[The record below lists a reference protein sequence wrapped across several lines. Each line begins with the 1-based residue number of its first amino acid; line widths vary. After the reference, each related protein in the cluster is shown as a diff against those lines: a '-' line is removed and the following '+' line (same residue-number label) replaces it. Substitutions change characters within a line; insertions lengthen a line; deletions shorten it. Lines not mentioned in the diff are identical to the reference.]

1 MSFPIIHRF
10 VQGGGEEEE
19 KEDNLSITLKAREIH
34 SVALIQA
41 GKNNSFYK
49 QLRDDI
55 NDTIINISVGGE
67 GAQPQRG
74 KNGGEEAKHNK
85 VQVGFC

>member
-55 NDTIINISVGGE
+55 NDTIINISVGGGGREPNPRGAKTE
-67 GAQPQRG
+67 GR
-74 KNGGEEAKHNK
+74 KLSTTK
-85 VQVGFC
+85 CR